1 MALFAKYVTIDGTG
15 IHYLHTGPSTLPGVP
30 PALDRGHLFLLVH
43 AAGSNAGMWRRQ
55 LEGLGAEHSAVA
67 LDLPGHGRS
76 CGVDGLAS
84 VEEYA
89 MLVERFVAGLGLR
102 RCVLVGRS
110 MGGAIA
116 MVLAARQPTLFSGLV
131 LACTTA
137 RFALPD
143 QMLAQLRDVVRGRLP
158 QQFGTETFSPSTP
171 QPIMVEAWRE
181 QVKTD
186 PRVRYGDLLACR
198 AFDGGPLL
206 SRLRTPTLVVAGMDD
221 AVTPVSCAEELAREI
236 PGARLS
242 VLEAAGHQAPL
253 EQSDAVN
260 RLLVEFA
267 GTLSR

>member
-1 MALFAKYVTIDGTG
+1 LFGKYVTIDDTA
-15 IHYLHTGPSTLPGVP
+15 IHYLHTGPSTLPGVA

-55 LEGLGAEHSAVA
+55 LQGLAESGHSAVA

-76 CGVDGLAS
+76 CGVEGLAS
-84 VEEYA
+84 IEAYA
-89 MLVERFVAGLGLR
+89 ALVERFAAALGLR

-110 MGGAIA
+110 MGGAIGLVIA
-116 MVLAARQPTLFSGLV
+116 ERQPALLRGLV
-131 LACTTA
+131 LTCTTA
-137 RFALPD
+137 RFAFPAEMIAGLH
-143 QMLAQLRDVVRGRLP
+143 DVVRGRSP

-186 PRVRYGDLLACR
+186 PRVRYTDVFACR
-198 AFDGGPLL
+198 DFDGRALL
-206 SRLRTPTLVVAGMDD
+206 PRLRTPTLVVAGADD

-242 VLEAAGHQAPL
+242 ILQAAGHQAPL

-260 RLLVEFA
+260 GLLVEFA
-267 GTLSR
+267 GTLAR

>member
-1 MALFAKYVTIDGTG
+1 MFAKYVTIDGTG

-30 PALDRGHLFLLVH
+30 PALDRGHLFVLVH

-76 CGVDGLAS
+76 CGDEA
-84 VEEYA
+84 
-89 MLVERFVAGLGLR
+89 LGLR

-137 RFALPD
+137 RFAFPD
-143 QMLAQLRDVVRGRLP
+143 ASLAQLHDVVRGRLP
-158 QQFGTETFSPSTP
+158 QQFGTETFSPATP

-181 QVKTD
+181 QVAVAD
-186 PRVRYGDLLACR
+186 ARCCR
-198 AFDGGPLL
+198 ASGRRPWS
-206 SRLRTPTLVVAGMDD
+206 SRGWTTP
-221 AVTPVSCAEELAREI
+221 
-236 PGARLS
+236 
-242 VLEAAGHQAPL
+242 
-253 EQSDAVN
+253 
-260 RLLVEFA
+260 
-267 GTLSR
+267 